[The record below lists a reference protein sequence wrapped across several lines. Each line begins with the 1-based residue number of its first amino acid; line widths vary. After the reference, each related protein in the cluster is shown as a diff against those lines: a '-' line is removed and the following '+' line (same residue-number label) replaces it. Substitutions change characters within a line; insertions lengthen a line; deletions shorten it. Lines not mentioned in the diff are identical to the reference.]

1 MKNQNKIMIIL
12 FILFILIFIII
23 HILNN
28 TSNLS
33 SFTVCPSLNI
43 YEVKSVN
50 VSTMVDKVLVIGGVH
65 GNEPAPAF
73 AIEDFYNSKLN
84 NLIGNITFIPKV
96 NAEGIKQNTRYLP
109 CHSNLFISYD
119 INRHFKHNQQLNAFQ
134 SNLVKI
140 IDKHD
145 FILDFHEAYDF
156 HKVNNKSVGSCIL
169 PGINYSDKTIYPKLL
184 DICNYLKH
192 KINFTITD
200 KSKKFSVI
208 KSDKYNIENTLRDY
222 CEKAN
227 KPYILIEITGQN
239 NKQHL
244 KLRKKQTINILKHFF
259 QKLNMYVST

>member
-1 MKNQNKIMIIL
+1 MKNINKIIII
-12 FILFILIFIII
+12 FAILLTLIFIII

-33 SFTVCPSLNI
+33 SFTVCPRLNI
-43 YEVKSVN
+43 YEIKDKN

-73 AIEDFYNSKLN
+73 GIEEFYNSKLN

-96 NAEGIKQNTRYLP
+96 NSEGIKNNTRYLP

-134 SNLVKI
+134 TNLIKI

-169 PGINYSDKTIYPKLL
+169 PGNNYSDKTILPKLL
-184 DICNYLKH
+184 DICDYLKH
-192 KINFTITD
+192 QINFTIND

-208 KSDKYNIENTLRDY
+208 TNDKYYIENTLRDY
-222 CEKAN
+222 CEKVN

-239 NKQHL
+239 NKQPL
-244 KLRKKQTINILKHFF
+244 KLRKKQTIKILKHFF
-259 QKLNMYVST
+259 KKLNMYVST